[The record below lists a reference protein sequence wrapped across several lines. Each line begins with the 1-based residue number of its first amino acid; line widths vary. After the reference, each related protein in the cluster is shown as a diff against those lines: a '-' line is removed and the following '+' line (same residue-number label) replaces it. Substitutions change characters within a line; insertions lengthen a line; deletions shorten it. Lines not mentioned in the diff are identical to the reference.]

1 MDLKLSDQIALVS
14 GSSAGIG
21 LAIATTLAQEG
32 ATVIVNGRT
41 EERVN
46 NALKSIQQSVPNAKL
61 QGITADLGTQAG
73 AELLFQQVPE
83 VNILVNNLGIY
94 GAKAFEDIS
103 DEEWMNF
110 LEVNVMS
117 GVRLSRHYLPLMM
130 KKDWG
135 RIIFIS
141 SESGLN
147 IPVEMIHYGVT
158 KTAQIALARGLAET
172 TAGSQVT
179 VNTVLPGPT
188 RSEGVETFIE
198 GLAKEQNISTEQVEK
213 EFFTKTRPSSLIQ
226 RFATTSEVAALVA
239 FVASPLASAI
249 NGAALRVEGG
259 LLRSIV

>member
-1 MDLKLSDQIALVS
+1 MDLQLSDRIALVS
-14 GSSAGIG
+14 GSTAGIG
-21 LAIATTLAQEG
+21 LEIATTFAREG

-41 EERVN
+41 QERVN
-46 NALKSIQQSVPNAKL
+46 QSCDRIQQSVPNAKI
-61 QGITADLGTQAG
+61 QGIAADLGTPAG
-73 AELLFQQVPE
+73 VELLFEKVPE

-94 GAKAFEDIS
+94 GSKAFEDIS
-103 DEEWMNF
+103 DEEWMNI

-117 GVRLSRHYLPLMM
+117 GVRLSRHYLPLML

-141 SESGLN
+141 SESALN
-147 IPVEMIHYGVT
+147 IPAEMIHYGVT
-158 KTAQIALARGLAET
+158 KTAQVALSRGLAET
-172 TAGSQVT
+172 TAGSRVT

-198 GLAKEQNISTEQVEK
+198 GLAKDRNISAEQVEK

-226 RFATTSEVAALVA
+226 RFASTSEVAALVA

-259 LLRSIV
+259 VVRSIV

>member
-1 MDLKLSDQIALVS
+1 MDLQLSDKVALVS
-14 GSSAGIG
+14 GSTAGIG
-21 LAIATTLAQEG
+21 LAIARTLAEEG

-41 EERVN
+41 QERVN
-46 NALKSIQQSVPNAKL
+46 HALDRIQQSVPNAKL
-61 QGITADLGTQAG
+61 QGIAADLGTKAG
-73 AELLFQQVPE
+73 VELLLQQVPS

-94 GAKAFEDIS
+94 GSQAFEDIS
-103 DEEWMNF
+103 DEEWMNI

-117 GVRLSRHYLPLMM
+117 GVRLSRHYLPLML

-141 SESGLN
+141 SESALN
-147 IPVEMIHYGVT
+147 IPAEMIHYGVT
-158 KTAQIALARGLAET
+158 KTAQVALSRGLAET

-198 GLAKEQNISTEQVEK
+198 KLAKDQNISPEQVEK
-213 EFFTKTRPSSLIQ
+213 EFFTKMRPSSLIQ

-239 FVASPLASAI
+239 FVASPVASAI

-259 LLRSIV
+259 VVRSIF

>member
-1 MDLKLSDQIALVS
+1 MDLQLSDKVALVS
-14 GSSAGIG
+14 GSTAGIG
-21 LAIATTLAQEG
+21 LAIATTLAEEG

-41 EERVN
+41 QERVN
-46 NALKSIQQSVPNAKL
+46 HALEILEQSVPNAKV
-61 QGITADLGTQAG
+61 QGIAADLGTKAG
-73 AELLFQQVPE
+73 VELLLQQVPE

-94 GAKAFEDIS
+94 GSQAFEDIS
-103 DEEWMNF
+103 DEEWMNI

-117 GVRLSRHYLPLMM
+117 GVRLSRHYLPLML

-141 SESGLN
+141 SESALN
-147 IPVEMIHYGVT
+147 IPAEMIHYGVT
-158 KTAQIALARGLAET
+158 KTAQVALSRGLAET
-172 TAGSQVT
+172 TAGSHVT

-198 GLAKEQNISTEQVEK
+198 GLAKEQNISPQQVEK
-213 EFFTKTRPSSLIQ
+213 EFFTKMRPSSLIQ

-239 FVASPLASAI
+239 FVASPVASAI

-259 LLRSIV
+259 LVRSIV